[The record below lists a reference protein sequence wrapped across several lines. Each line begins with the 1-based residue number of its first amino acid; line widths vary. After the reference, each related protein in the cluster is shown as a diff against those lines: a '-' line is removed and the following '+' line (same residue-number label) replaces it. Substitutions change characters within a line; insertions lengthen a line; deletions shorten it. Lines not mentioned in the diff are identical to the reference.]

1 MKRWLPAFLLV
12 VLACLPLLL
21 GHARDP
27 SLLEDSD
34 TRVALAAIR
43 ERQSPLS
50 WFTGDWPLENH
61 FYRPISTLTF
71 EADLAISG
79 DAPAGY
85 GRTNALLAAASILL
99 LFWFV
104 LEWLG
109 RPWSACGSALLFALW
124 HHDVEPDAF
133 GWVFAVGLGLALVG
147 AIRRF
152 ASGERSMLGMLGPPT
167 LAALLGLVL
176 ASELGGVS
184 YLSYRML
191 GWIPGRTAST
201 MTVFVL
207 VCLAATARYLR
218 LTRIPSTDEA
228 RFSTRLDRPT
238 VDRLAGLASPLD
250 LPATRGTTRSA
261 PSRRPWVWAVIALV
275 ALALALGSYE
285 QAVMVPAMMLVL
297 ALTSP
302 RRPGPMGM
310 VWPAAAWLVLGGYLA
325 LRAGVVPTSV
335 STYQTQQFRFG
346 EGAWIALT
354 NYLIPAWTPLWSA
367 WHSLAA
373 VGVDAFLIGTVQR
386 GLLALASNVA
396 IVVAAWKDRDGKA
409 LLAAW
414 LLSVLAF
421 LPMAFLKPFDHYH
434 YLPMAMRAVFVVLLI
449 QLTLRWWLTAVALP
463 ARQAPPRP
471 RPEFGSPLRP

>member
-1 MKRWLPAFLLV
+1 MKRWLPAFLIV
-12 VLACLPLLL
+12 VLACLPLVL

-27 SLLEDSD
+27 LLLQDSD
-34 TRVALAAIR
+34 TRVALEAIR
-43 ERQSPLS
+43 ERHSPLS
-50 WFTGDWPLENH
+50 WFASDWPLENH

-79 DAPAGY
+79 DDAGGY
-85 GRTNALLAAASILL
+85 GRTNALLVAASILL
-99 LFWFV
+99 VFWFV

-109 RPWSACGSALLFALW
+109 RPWLACGSALLFLLW
-124 HHDVEPDAF
+124 HLDVGPDVF
-133 GWVFAVGLGLALVG
+133 GWVSAMGVGVALVG

-152 ASGERSMLGMLGPPT
+152 TCGERPTLGMLGPPT
-167 LAALLGLVL
+167 LAALLGFGL

-184 YLSYRML
+184 LLSYRML

-207 VCLAATARYLR
+207 LCLAATARVLR
-218 LTRIPSTDEA
+218 QARLAASAEA
-228 RFSTRLDRPT
+228 RPSTRLDPET
-238 VDRLAGLASPLD
+238 VRRLAERASPLD
-250 LPATRGTTRSA
+250 LPATRGTVPTVA
-261 PSRRPWVWAVIALV
+261 GHRPWVWAGVALV
-275 ALALALGSYE
+275 SLALALGSYE

-325 LRAGVVPTSV
+325 LRAGVVPTSA

-386 GLLALASNVA
+386 GVIALASNVA

-434 YLPMAMRAVFVVLLI
+434 YLPMAMRAVSVVLLI

-471 RPEFGSPLRP
+471 HPEFGSPHHP